1 MDADDALHTLG
12 ELAASQW
19 GLFTTA
25 QAAQWDVDRATLSR
39 LARRSL
45 LRSLGPGLHALSSA
59 EGGPL
64 EDLRA
69 AWLSTD
75 RARVADERIMA
86 APHVV
91 VSHASAAALHGIGDL
106 IPDTHEFAVT
116 ARKQSR
122 RDGVRFHRAEL
133 PEDDVTVVDGLPV
146 TTVERT
152 VADLARAGVEFGHLA
167 AVVSDGLALPSAR
180 YSRMAEHLD
189 PVARRY
195 DFASGELMVDA
206 CLEEMGMPDGAREL
220 AERALALAR
229 RASTTTSTATSHR
242 DVR

>member
-1 MDADDALHTLG
+1 MDADDALHALG
-12 ELAASQW
+12 ELAAPQW

-25 QAAQWDVDRATLSR
+25 QAGQWDVDRATLSR
-39 LARRSL
+39 LTRRSL
-45 LRSLGPGLHALSSA
+45 LRSLGHGVHALSSA

-75 RARVADERIMA
+75 RAHTAEERLMT
-86 APHVV
+86 APQVV

-106 IPDTHEFAVT
+106 VPQAHQFTVT
-116 ARKQSR
+116 VRKQSR
-122 RDGVRFHRAEL
+122 RHGVRFHRAEL
-133 PEDDVTVVDGLPV
+133 TEDDIALVNGLPV

-195 DFASGELMVDA
+195 DIASGELMVDA

-220 AERALALAR
+220 TERALALAH